1 MPINDF
7 RKINIGS
14 VLNEV
19 ARVKILTNGIGSV
32 QFYYWYY
39 IVLVLVLYSFL
50 SVRTK
55 IVVTLGSTGPIEKL
69 KWGHEGEKRVTI
81 FQTVINSTFNSL
93 I

>member
-19 ARVKILTNGIGSV
+19 ARVKIVTNGIGSV

-39 IVLVLVLYSFL
+39 IVLGLVLNSFL
-50 SVRTK
+50 SVLTK
-55 IVVTLGSTGPIEKL
+55 IVTTLGSTGHIEKL

-81 FQTVINSTFNSL
+81 VKYN
-93 I
+93 

>member
-55 IVVTLGSTGPIEKL
+55 IVVTLGSTGPIEKV

-81 FQTVINSTFNSL
+81 FKTVINSMFNSL